1 MKQYSGRAE
10 FTHGRP
16 TRLGVLLCNLG
27 TPEAPT
33 PRAVRRY
40 LAEFLADP
48 RVVELPRWLWLPIL
62 HGIILN
68 TRPRR
73 SAHAYAAI
81 WGADGSPLLRGSE
94 RLRDGLAAHLGQR
107 HAGQVEVA
115 LGMRYGTPS
124 IATAID
130 ALLAREVRH
139 LLVLP
144 LYPQYASAT
153 TASVMDAVFA
163 HLSTLRWMPE
173 LRFVA
178 SYHDDARYIA
188 ALASSVAAHHA
199 GAPRGERLL
208 LSFHGIP
215 HDTFIAGDPY
225 FCQCQATARLL
236 GERLAVE
243 GDALQVTFQSR
254 VGPKRWLEPYTDKTL
269 AAWGQAGVGDID
281 VMCPGFAVDCLETLE
296 EIALQNAE
304 TFRAAGGGTL
314 RYIPALND
322 APAHVAALGDI
333 IEDHLGNWLAG
344 RADDDASAPARRAA
358 AARAQALGGR

>member
-1 MKQYSGRAE
+1 MTRYHGRAD
-10 FTHGRP
+10 FTHGRAP
-16 TRLGVLLCNLG
+16 RLGVLLCNLG

-94 RLRDGLAAHLGQR
+94 RLRDALGAYLDER
-107 HAGQVEVA
+107 HDGQIEVA
-115 LGMRYGTPS
+115 LGMRYGEPA
-124 IATAID
+124 IASAID
-130 ALLAREVRH
+130 ALLAREVRR
-139 LLVLP
+139 LLVVP

-153 TASVMDAVFA
+153 TASVMDVVFA

-178 SYHDDARYIA
+178 SYHDDPRYID
-188 ALASSVAAHHA
+188 ALAQSVHAHHA
-199 GAPRGERLL
+199 TAPRGERLL

-236 GERLAVE
+236 GEHLGRA
-243 GDALQVTFQSR
+243 GDDFAVTFQSR

-269 AAWGQAGVGDID
+269 EAWGQAGIGDID
-281 VMCPGFAVDCLETLE
+281 VMCPGFAIDCLETLE
-296 EIALQNAE
+296 EIAMQNAE

-322 APAHVAALGDI
+322 SAAHVAALGGI
-333 IEDHLGNWLAG
+333 VEDHLGSWLDG
-344 RADDDASAPARRAA
+344 LGNDDASAASRQAA
-358 AARAQALGGR
+358 AARAQALGGH

>member
-1 MKQYSGRAE
+1 MTRFTGRAD
-10 FTHGRP
+10 FTHGRA
-16 TRLGVLLCNLG
+16 TRVGVLLCNLG

-62 HGIILN
+62 HGVILN

-94 RLRDGLAAHLGQR
+94 RLRDRLGEHLRTR
-107 HAGQVEVA
+107 HGEVVEVA
-115 LGMRYGTPS
+115 LGMRYGEPS
-124 IATAID
+124 IASAID
-130 ALLAREVRH
+130 DLLAREVRQ
-139 LLVLP
+139 LLVVP

-163 HLSTLRWMPE
+163 HLGTLRWMPE
-173 LRFVA
+173 LRYVA
-178 SYHDDARYIA
+178 SYHDDARYIG
-188 ALASSVAAHHA
+188 ALADSLRAHHA

-215 HDTFIAGDPY
+215 HDTFLAGDPY
-225 FCQCQATARLL
+225 FCQCQASARLL
-236 GERLAVE
+236 GTELGLTEEEVH
-243 GDALQVTFQSR
+243 VTFQSR

-269 AAWGQAGVGDID
+269 EAWGSAGVGDID
-281 VMCPGFAVDCLETLE
+281 VMCPGFAIDCLETLE
-296 EIALQNAE
+296 EIAMQNAA
-304 TFRAAGGGTL
+304 TFSAAGGGTL
-314 RYIPALND
+314 RYVPALND
-322 APAHVAALGDI
+322 SAAHVEALGGI
-333 IEDHLGNWLAG
+333 IEDHLGNWLANARG
-344 RADDDASAPARRAA
+344 DADTAPTRQAA
-358 AARAQALGGR
+358 AARAHALGGN